1 MELFLQKSPSQMFGR
16 VLHTLL
22 LFGSQYAEAYSEP
35 NRTSKMG
42 HFAKIVNG
50 FQSLTIFAKSSILD
64 DRLVLN
70 TPLKCA
76 RNKRIRKPK
85 HIHDSL
91 STGFLSYFRN
101 QGNLV
106 LKSGRLLFYSK
117 LFVIFKIFILK
128 YSCKMFL

>member
-1 MELFLQKSPSQMFGR
+1 MELFLQKSPSQMLGR

-35 NRTSKMG
+35 
-42 HFAKIVNG
+42 NG

-101 QGNLV
+101 QDNLV